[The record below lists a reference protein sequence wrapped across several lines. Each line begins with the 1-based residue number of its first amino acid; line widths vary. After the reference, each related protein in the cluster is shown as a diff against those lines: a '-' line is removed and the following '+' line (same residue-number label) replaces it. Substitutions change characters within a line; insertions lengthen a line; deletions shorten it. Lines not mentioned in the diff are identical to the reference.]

1 MRCTAAC
8 GSNESALSLRIQAK
22 VRERTSNTS
31 FTPTDVFAL
40 VSIKV
45 EPIRSAKAWA
55 SAVGTCREN
64 SLQGFQYE
72 NQRNTV
78 ERTHLVD
85 FVSHEYL
92 YNLQGNIKIGT
103 RVAWQYATPCS
114 QHHTFLTRC
123 TNVVEHR
130 RSLALIHR
138 ILDSSH

>member
-1 MRCTAAC
+1 M
-8 GSNESALSLRIQAK
+8 E

-45 EPIRSAKAWA
+45 EPIRSANACA

-92 YNLQGNIKIGT
+92 YNLDRK
-103 RVAWQYATPCS
+103 S
-114 QHHTFLTRC
+114 
-123 TNVVEHR
+123 VV
-130 RSLALIHR
+130 
-138 ILDSSH
+138 